1 MIEIVDLDE
10 FEPTEALI
18 LYWRKMMMGRD
29 QLDWEYDE
37 SWVAKEP
44 AADADAIAEFRK
56 WRDKQRGRNHPLWAI
71 DGETCLG
78 SVGINRFDD
87 PSRSHC
93 GEIGIGVTAT
103 ATRQGVG
110 GASAHGGHREGSS
123 SEAPAT

>member
-10 FEPTEALI
+10 FEPTDALI
-18 LYWRKMMMGRD
+18 LSWRKMMMGRD

-78 SVGINRFDD
+78 
-87 PSRSHC
+87 
-93 GEIGIGVTAT
+93 VTAT
-103 ATRQGVG
+103 ATRQGIG